1 MSMELKGELDL
12 LSNQMQA
19 KSFSIYSEQKNMEK
33 IVRIQNFLRKK
44 SRRKEKYINISKII
58 KNMRYRKRIVM
69 ELLQTEEIFINNL
82 TLIIN
87 NVVIPLK
94 NNVLQIS
101 HESMTLLMG
110 IFSNI
115 EPIKIFNEKLFK
127 KLSPISKKYHHNV
140 VFGNIMLEHLPF
152 FKLYFVYCNEFEKN
166 NNLIV
171 KIKNDSSNPDF
182 KAIAHWFSTLEYTPA
197 LKNLDLN
204 SMLVMPVQRLPKYV
218 LLFKDL
224 VKHTEETHP
233 DHANLK
239 KCLEM
244 FIKINEENN
253 QKMNDYL
260 KNFKIFELQNI
271 YGNSL
276 N

>member
-1 MSMELKGELDL
+1 MELKGELDI

-19 KSFSIYSEQKNMEK
+19 KSFNIYSEQKNMDK
-33 IVRIQNFLRKK
+33 ILKIQNFLRKK

-87 NVVIPLK
+87 NVVTPLK

-110 IFSNI
+110 VFSNI

-127 KLSPISKKYHHNV
+127 RLSPISKNYHHNV

-182 KAIAHWFSTLEYTPA
+182 KAITQWFSTLEYTPA

-260 KNFKIFELQNI
+260 KNIKIFELQNI
-271 YGNSL
+271 YGNTL